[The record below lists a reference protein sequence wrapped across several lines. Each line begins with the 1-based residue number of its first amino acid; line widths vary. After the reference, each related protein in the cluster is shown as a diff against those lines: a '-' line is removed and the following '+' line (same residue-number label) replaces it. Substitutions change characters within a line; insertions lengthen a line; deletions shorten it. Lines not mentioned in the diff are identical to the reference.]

1 MNTNTSDTANTTD
14 TQNQSTPLTKSDVLN
29 LLEDHDIEY
38 EIAEHGAART
48 VEDLDGFNLSFADDV
63 VKNLFLRDDKK
74 RNYFLISMPD
84 HKRVPLKGIQQ
95 ALESRK
101 LTFASENDLSS
112 KLGLY
117 PGAVN
122 PLGLLN
128 DNNKEVQFI
137 LDAESAKREYIGCH
151 PCDNTAS
158 IRIRTNDLLSLI
170 REHGSPV
177 KVVDFSEYVV
187 NED

>member
-1 MNTNTSDTANTTD
+1 MADDIAN
-14 TQNQSTPLTKSDVLN
+14 NQEPLNKTDVLA
-29 LLEDHDIEY
+29 LLDKHGIEY

-48 VEDLDGFNLSFADDV
+48 VEDLDGFHLSFADDV

-74 RNYFLISMPD
+74 RNYYLISMPD
-84 HKRVPLKGIQQ
+84 HKRVPLKGIQL
-95 ALESRK
+95 ALKSRK
-101 LTFASENDLSS
+101 LTFASEKDLSN

-128 DNNKEVQFI
+128 DTNREVQFI
-137 LDAESAKREYIGCH
+137 LDKQNAEREFIGCH

-158 IRIRTNDLLSLI
+158 IRIRTKDLLSLI
-170 REHGSPV
+170 SEHGSPV
-177 KVVDFSEYVV
+177 KIVDFSAYEVH
-187 NED
+187 EE